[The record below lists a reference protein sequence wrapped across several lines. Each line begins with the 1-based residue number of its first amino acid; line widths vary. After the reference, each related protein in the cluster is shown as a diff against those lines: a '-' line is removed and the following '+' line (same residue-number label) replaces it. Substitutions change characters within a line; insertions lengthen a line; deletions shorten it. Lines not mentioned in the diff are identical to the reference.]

1 MGRKKEK
8 KENYL
13 DYVFMKNPAYAWK
26 EKEDGLVCLIIVG
39 KDSIIGLHRKYFT
52 DQSRARLRWMH
63 SEALC
68 GNS

>member
-26 EKEDGLVCLIIVG
+26 EKEDGLVRLSAHSGRCK
-39 KDSIIGLHRKYFT
+39 KDRVQI
-52 DQSRARLRWMH
+52 
-63 SEALC
+63 
-68 GNS
+68 

>member
-26 EKEDGLVCLIIVG
+26 EKEDGLVYLIIEWKG
-39 KDSIIGLHRKYFT
+39 FYHWLA
-52 DQSRARLRWMH
+52 QSRARLRWMH